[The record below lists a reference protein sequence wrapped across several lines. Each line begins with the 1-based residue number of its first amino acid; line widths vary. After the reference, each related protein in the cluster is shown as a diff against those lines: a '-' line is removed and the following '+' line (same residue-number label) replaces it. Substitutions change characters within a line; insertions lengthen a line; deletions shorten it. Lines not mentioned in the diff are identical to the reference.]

1 MKKIYTSFKSKVL
14 LALLSSFTLSNA
26 VYSQCGPIVQ
36 DFNNTGGS
44 TAGFT
49 GNLTYGQ
56 DGANGYLIKT
66 NVIAAGTYTITTPTY
81 TLPVNANT
89 IGYGFQ
95 LDGSER
101 AARVSVF
108 VSYVSTLNGELTTVS
123 VADIIPIYDNAN
135 QPATICRSFAISDFP
150 GFPAGGNYRFRL
162 EVSANT
168 GNGNAN
174 KTLTFDNFRTNG
186 TLSQIPLP
194 VNFIGFEAKKA
205 NSSVELTWKVA
216 GEENVLRY
224 EVEKSEDGRT
234 FTRIGSVLSSGND
247 TYTFT
252 DANGSGTAYYRI
264 KNVDGNGKF
273 KFSTIAKIANG
284 KSEIVLRGFPQ
295 PVQSQFILQHPVIN
309 GHALINLST
318 ADGRVIKSVVPT
330 NGSMQT
336 PVDMS
341 SLQAGLYLLRFSA
354 GNGETQTLKVIKQ

>member
-1 MKKIYTSFKSKVL
+1 MKKFYTSFKSKAL
-14 LALLSSFTLSNA
+14 LALLSAFTLSNA
-26 VYSQCGPIVQ
+26 VHSQCGNIVQ

-49 GNLTYGQ
+49 GNLVYGNT
-56 DGANGYLIKT
+56 GSNGYLIKT
-66 NVIAAGTYTITTPTY
+66 SVIAAGTYTVTTPTY
-81 TLPVNANT
+81 TLPAVANT

-95 LDGSER
+95 LEGTER
-101 AARVSVF
+101 AARVAVY
-108 VSYVSTLNGELTTVS
+108 VTYVSTLNGELTSVA
-123 VADIIPIYDNAN
+123 VADIIPIYDQNN
-135 QPATICRSFAISDFP
+135 QPATVCRNFAITDFP
-150 GFPAGGNYRFRL
+150 GFPVGGNYRFRF
-162 EVSANT
+162 EISANT
-168 GNGNAN
+168 GNGTAGR
-174 KTLTFDNFRTNG
+174 TLTFDNFRTNG

-194 VNFIGFEAKKA
+194 VTFIGFDAKKVDA
-205 NSSVELTWKVA
+205 SVELTWKVA

-224 EVEKSEDGRT
+224 EIEKSDDGRL

-295 PVQSQFILQHPVIN
+295 PVQSQFILQHPIIN
-309 GHALINLST
+309 GKAMINLST
-318 ADGRVIKSVVPT
+318 ADGRVIKSVVPS

-341 SLQAGLYLLRFSA
+341 SLQAGLYMLRFSD
-354 GNGETQTLKVIKQ
+354 GNGATQTLKVIKQ